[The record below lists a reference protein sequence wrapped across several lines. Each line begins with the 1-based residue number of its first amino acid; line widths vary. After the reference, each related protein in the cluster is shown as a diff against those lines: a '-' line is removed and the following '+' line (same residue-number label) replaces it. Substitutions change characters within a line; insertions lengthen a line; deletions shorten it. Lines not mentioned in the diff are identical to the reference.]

1 MYLGPGRARHKEAVH
16 SGLAWVLAGFLLAGI
31 KRELDRV
38 FTKGGNGW
46 IQTDAIA
53 TREAAM
59 ADCAGHA
66 GTRSSRQTALAGC
79 VGARS
84 SFQGLCCT
92 LKKCLANCV
101 PSSDHEDLH
110 QLVPESVFSSLSNSY
125 VLFMTDFWGHHPCFS
140 HFFPF
145 LSTGVAGSPRE

>member
-16 SGLAWVLAGFLLAGI
+16 RGLAWVLAGLLAGI
-31 KRELDRV
+31 KRELGRV
-38 FTKGGNGW
+38 FTKDGNGW
-46 IQTDAIA
+46 IRTDAIV

-59 ADCAGHA
+59 ADCAGQA
-66 GTRSSRQTALAGC
+66 GTRSSRQTALTGC

-110 QLVPESVFSSLSNSY
+110 QLVVESVSSSLSNSY
-125 VLFMTDFWGHHPCFS
+125 VLFMTDFWGRHSCFS

-145 LSTGVAGSPRE
+145 LSTGAAGSPRE